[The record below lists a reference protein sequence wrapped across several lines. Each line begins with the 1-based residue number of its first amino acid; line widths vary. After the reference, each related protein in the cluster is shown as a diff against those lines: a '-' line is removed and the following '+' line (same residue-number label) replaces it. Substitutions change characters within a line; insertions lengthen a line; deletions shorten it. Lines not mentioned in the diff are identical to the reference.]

1 MKLTKHLVVLSLTII
16 MSVLSVSCAQN
27 KIVALDS
34 TLEPT
39 ETYASMSAP
48 EETPIITPSLAPT
61 ATPIFSEKRTAELNQ
76 QIYDFNHNEG
86 DFTKEKKSEMAI
98 STQTT
103 EERGSTELGIQL
115 SQPRIEGYFFDY
127 FEKDGSL
134 ILLMGFDDKNGK
146 GFTTPIQIPLYFY
159 EGEALA
165 KFTFAVKT
173 SSYLGTVET
182 VTNKDTEGLFIYLD
196 KLKGKVIMVQPAFKP
211 FPGTKDDHTGAT
223 KEYFIEHESKVA
235 MAGKLISLVAT
246 NGIEIQNEDYHES
259 DYENHEIIKIESLDE
274 MNNIDL
280 SMVTMIDPVI
290 IFSE

>member
-48 EETPIITPSLAPT
+48 EETPIITPSPAPT

-103 EERGSTELGIQL
+103 EERG
-115 SQPRIEGYFFDY
+115 
-127 FEKDGSL
+127 
-134 ILLMGFDDKNGK
+134 
-146 GFTTPIQIPLYFY
+146 
-159 EGEALA
+159 
-165 KFTFAVKT
+165 
-173 SSYLGTVET
+173 
-182 VTNKDTEGLFIYLD
+182 
-196 KLKGKVIMVQPAFKP
+196 
-211 FPGTKDDHTGAT
+211 
-223 KEYFIEHESKVA
+223 
-235 MAGKLISLVAT
+235 
-246 NGIEIQNEDYHES
+246 
-259 DYENHEIIKIESLDE
+259 
-274 MNNIDL
+274 
-280 SMVTMIDPVI
+280 
-290 IFSE
+290 

>member
-1 MKLTKHLVVLSLTII
+1 MRPTARLALLIVTVII
-16 MSVLSVSCAQN
+16 VTLCSSACVQSS
-27 KIVALDS
+27 IVAIATTPEPKISISVTS
-34 TLEPT
+34 TVTPT
-39 ETYASMSAP
+39 N
-48 EETPIITPSLAPT
+48 TPSPIPT
-61 ATPIFSEKRTAELNQ
+61 ATPIFSEERVAELNQ

-98 STQTT
+98 RTQTT

-182 VTNKDTEGLFIYLD
+182 VTNKDTEGLFTYLD

-211 FPGTKDDHTGAT
+211 FPGTKDD
-223 KEYFIEHESKVA
+223 
-235 MAGKLISLVAT
+235 
-246 NGIEIQNEDYHES
+246 
-259 DYENHEIIKIESLDE
+259 
-274 MNNIDL
+274 
-280 SMVTMIDPVI
+280 
-290 IFSE
+290 